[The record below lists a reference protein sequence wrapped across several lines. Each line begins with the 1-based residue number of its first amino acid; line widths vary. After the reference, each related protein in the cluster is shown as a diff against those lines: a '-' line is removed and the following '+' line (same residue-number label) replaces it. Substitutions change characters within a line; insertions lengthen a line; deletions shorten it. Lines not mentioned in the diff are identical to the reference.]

1 MLGLRVAGKVTVI
14 LMVAIFV
21 IIIGFMSH
29 PGALL
34 SSYNPV
40 ASSSTWSRFKSRINE
55 TERLQ
60 IKYPLATCP
69 LESQT
74 LSEEDYTVIEA
85 CVKGYA
91 ALERQSINSGEM
103 ESKRVL
109 MHKPWLTRNDSVMI
123 EVGGYKGVDAERL
136 ISHGMHPK
144 YIALEPVPM
153 FYKLLLEKFKSDKQ
167 FLILNFGLG
176 RNDRTLTIPIQ
187 TDATSLFR
195 QNKINKGTAT
205 TDITIRKATTFFD
218 EVKVKDKNVDLLHI
232 NCEGCEFE
240 LLEDLIATGY
250 IRYFNHV
257 QFQFHMHL
265 PYIEKEACRYCQI
278 MKLLGRTHKPM
289 FQYRH
294 TWQAWEIK
302 TE

>member
-1 MLGLRVAGKVTVI
+1 MLGLRIAGKVTVI
-14 LMVAIFV
+14 LIIAVFV
-21 IIIGFMSH
+21 IIIGFLSH
-29 PGALL
+29 PGTLL
-34 SSYNPV
+34 PSYNPV
-40 ASSSTWSRFKSRINE
+40 NPSTTWSRFINNNG
-55 TERLQ
+55 TVDRLQ
-60 IKYPLATCP
+60 KKYPMATCP

-74 LSEEDYTVIEA
+74 LVEEDYVVIEA
-85 CVKGYA
+85 CVKGYQ
-91 ALERQSINSGEM
+91 ALEMQSIDAREM
-103 ESKRVL
+103 EYKRVHI
-109 MHKPWLTRNDSVMI
+109 HKPWLTRNDSVMI

-136 ISHGMHPK
+136 ISKGMHPK

-153 FYKLLLEKFKSDKQ
+153 FYELLQKKFQSDKQ

-195 QNKINKGTAT
+195 QNKISMGTAT
-205 TDITIRKATTFFD
+205 TNITIRKATTFFD
-218 EVKVKDKNVDLLHI
+218 EIKVKDKNVDLLHI

-240 LLEDLIATGY
+240 LLEDLISTGY